1 MDYVPTPLP
10 AYSIP
15 GRYLRWAMVLA
26 LFGLLV
32 WVLFTAFSA
41 IIPFL
46 LAFLLA
52 VIFGPGVGRIER
64 LLPWRSARPRLA
76 RITAILTLYVVVAG
90 VLVGVGF
97 LLVPT
102 IADEVQQLIEDAP
115 TILDDAEGRLQGV
128 SDWFEEHV
136 PKDVRDEVTTRV
148 SDVGSLVGDWL
159 LDAVAGVV
167 GTVVGST
174 FTIVGYF
181 AIPFFLFYL
190 LKDRGRLRPWL
201 LQLFPPSL
209 QADAEVVLHS
219 TERTVSQYLRAQL
232 FLGVLIGLVIGIGL
246 WIMGVQFPAALGLVA
261 GITELIPFIG
271 PFLGF
276 LPAFVV
282 VLATDPDKWWWIVL
296 FYLAVQQLEGQ
307 ILVPQIQ
314 GRAVLIHPAAVM
326 ALVVIGGALFGIAGM
341 LVIVPVAAVIRNT
354 FVYVYRRLNGELPA
368 PGTLPPDLLDPP
380 PEAPAPFPEATPP
393 ALPNTGAAL

>member
-1 MDYVPTPLP
+1 MDHAPTPLP

-15 GRYLRWAMVLA
+15 ARYLRWGMVLA

-32 WVLFTAFSA
+32 WVLLTAFSA

-52 VIFGPGVGRIER
+52 VIFAPGVGRIER
-64 LLPWRSARPRLA
+64 LLPWRAAHPRPA
-76 RITAILTLYVVVAG
+76 RITAILALYLAVAG

-102 IADEVQQLIEDAP
+102 IADEVQQLIDDAP
-115 TILDDAEGRLQGV
+115 AILDEAEKRLEGI
-128 SDWFEEHV
+128 SDWYEEHV
-136 PKDVRDEVTTRV
+136 PQDVRNEINNRV
-148 SDVGSLVGDWL
+148 SDVGSRIGDWL
-159 LDAVAGVV
+159 LGAVADVV
-167 GTVVGST
+167 GAVVGST

-209 QADAEVVLHS
+209 QADVEVVLRNM
-219 TERTVSQYLRAQL
+219 ERTFSQYLRMQL
-232 FLGVLIGLVIGIGL
+232 LLGVLIGLVTGIGL
-246 WIMGVQFPAALGLVA
+246 WILGVQFPAALGLVA

-276 LPAFVV
+276 IPAFVV
-282 VLATDPDKWWWIVL
+282 VLATDPEKWWWVIL

-307 ILVPQIQ
+307 ILVPHIQ
-314 GRAVLIHPAAVM
+314 GRAVVIHPAAVM
-326 ALVVIGGALFGIAGM
+326 VLVVIGGALFGIAGT

-368 PGTLPPDLLDPP
+368 PGPLPPGLLEPP
-380 PEAPAPFPEATPP
+380 PEAPPAPP
-393 ALPNTGAAL
+393 ALPDTGAAL